1 MPKGRVEQAVDIALF
16 ARQRAACWIDELKH
30 KADESHQVV
39 RGLVAFIACDA
50 AVLVKGG
57 KCRRRETAAEKRLLV
72 HLEDSV
78 DGAVGDGA
86 HNVDLVTIAHDI
98 AEASRAHVELRG

>member
-1 MPKGRVEQAVDIALF
+1 MDIALF
-16 ARQRAACWIDELKH
+16 ARQRAARWIDELKH

-39 RGLVAFIACDA
+39 CGLIALIARDA

-57 KCRRRETAAEKRLLV
+57 KRRCREVAGEKCVLI
-72 HLEDSV
+72 HLKDGL

>member
-1 MPKGRVEQAVDIALF
+1 M
-16 ARQRAACWIDELKH
+16 DELKH
-30 KADESHQVV
+30 KADEPHQVV
-39 RGLVAFIACDA
+39 RRLVALVTRDA
-50 AVLVKGG
+50 AMLVKGG
-57 KCRRRETAAEKRLLV
+57 KRRCREVAGEKRVLI
-72 HLEDSV
+72 HLEDGL

>member
-1 MPKGRVEQAVDIALF
+1 M
-16 ARQRAACWIDELKH
+16 
-30 KADESHQVV
+30 
-39 RGLVAFIACDA
+39 
-50 AVLVKGG
+50 LVKGG
-57 KCRRRETAAEKRLLV
+57 KRRCREVAGEKRVLI
-72 HLEDSV
+72 HLEDGV